1 MVDFEPKGDEPVFE
15 KQVNSAFIGA
25 SLETYLTEKEIHNWL

>member
-15 KQVNSAFIGA
+15 KQVNSAFIGV
-25 SLETYLTEKEIHNWL
+25 SLEAYLTEKEIHNWL